1 MNPLETPP
9 PSSPVLRLF
18 LDHFRIDPALPAD
31 ALLEK
36 VVEAFAA
43 LPYENLTK
51 IIRREA
57 SGSPELARRGP
68 AEVIGDHVRLGAG
81 GTCFSLTAA
90 LLHLVRALG
99 WRAEPILADRHY
111 GENTHCALLVW
122 VSGAPRLVDPGYLLN
137 RPVPFGS
144 TQPVSVRTA
153 FNEVVLSPREGGK
166 VDLLTVEGRS
176 RSLRLTFHASP
187 ADPGELLRAWDASF
201 EWDMMRYPLLTRVR
215 GGRHIYLQ
223 EDRLRVR
230 GHGGDG
236 DDGVSRRE
244 VPPDG
249 MVDLIAA
256 EFGLERRIAERA
268 LAILER
274 GR

>member
-1 MNPLETPP
+1 
-9 PSSPVLRLF
+9 VLRRF
-18 LDHFRIDPALPAD
+18 LEHFRIDPALPAE

-36 VVEAFAA
+36 VTGAFAA

-51 IIRREA
+51 ILRLEA
-57 SGSPELARRGP
+57 AGSPERARRGP
-68 AEVIGDHVRLGAG
+68 AEVIEDHVCHGTG
-81 GTCFSLTAA
+81 GTCFSLTVA

-122 VSGAPRLVDPGYLLN
+122 VSSEPRLVDPGFLLH
-137 RPVPFGS
+137 RPVAFGS
-144 TQPVSVRTA
+144 KDPVSVTTP
-153 FNEVVLSPREGGK
+153 FNEIALSPREGGK
-166 VDLLTVEGRS
+166 LDLFTVEGRS

-187 ADPGELLRAWDASF
+187 ADPSELLRAWDASF
-201 EWDMMRYPLLTRVR
+201 SWDMMRYPLLTRVR
-215 GGRHIYLQ
+215 EGKHIYLQ

-230 GHGGDG
+230 GDGAVVRTEVAGGDMA
-236 DDGVSRRE
+236 R
-244 VPPDG
+244 
-249 MVDLIAA
+249 LISA

-268 LAILER
+268 LDVLER

>member
-1 MNPLETPP
+1 MNPLASPS

-18 LDHFRIDPALPAD
+18 LDHFRIDAALPAET
-31 ALLEK
+31 LLEK

-57 SGSPELARRGP
+57 AGSPELARRGP
-68 AEVIGDHVRLGAG
+68 AEVVGDHVRLGAG

-122 VSGAPRLVDPGYLLN
+122 VSGAPRLVDPGYLLD

-144 TQPVSVRTA
+144 RQPVSVRTA

-176 RSLRLTFHASP
+176 RNLRLTFHASP

-215 GGRHIYLQ
+215 DGRHIYLR

-230 GHGGDG
+230 GEDG
-236 DDGVSRRE
+236 ASRRE
-244 VPPDG
+244 VSPDG
-249 MVDLIAA
+249 MAALIAA
-256 EFGLERRIAERA
+256 EFGLERRIAEKA

-274 GR
+274 ER

>member
-1 MNPLETPP
+1 VNPLDPP
-9 PSSPVLRLF
+9 LPFSPVLRRF
-18 LDHFRIDPALPAD
+18 LDHFRIDSALPEET
-31 ALLEK
+31 LLEK
-36 VVEAFAA
+36 VIEAFAA

-51 IIRREA
+51 IIRRDA
-57 SGSPELARRGP
+57 AGFPELARRGP
-68 AEVIGDHVRLGAG
+68 AEVIGEHVRLGAG

-122 VSGAPRLVDPGYLLN
+122 VSGTPRLVDPGYLLA

-144 TQPVSVRTA
+144 KEPVSVRTA
-153 FNEVVLSPREGGK
+153 FNDVVLSPREGGK

-176 RSLRLTFHASP
+176 RSVRLTFHATP

-201 EWDMMRYPLLTRVR
+201 SWEMMRYPLLTRVR
-215 GGRHIYLQ
+215 DGKHIYLQ

-230 GHGGDG
+230 GEDG
-236 DDGVSRRE
+236 ASRRE
-244 VPPDG
+244 VPPAE
-249 MVDLIAA
+249 MAALIAA

-268 LAILER
+268 LEILER
-274 GR
+274 GH